1 MFRNSVAHRCM
12 PQAFTCFSFESSWE
26 RDKTHIPKAYE
37 EFVATSG
44 QDRGRRH
51 WQCTILCLVILSD
64 RFQNTWDYCKLGVR
78 VRLSISAGVQVKRGR
93 CGNHARRILH
103 QWGATSRSCV
113 PTVAEDGPLS
123 FAPPKLSYNKH
134 LNKSQVY
141 QVGSKFEFKFKLV
154 MGSVKYDARIDNI
167 RWPKLLVGENGKKL

>member
-1 MFRNSVAHRCM
+1 MFRNLQAHRCW
-12 PQAFTCFSFESSWE
+12 PQAFTCFSFESSCE
-26 RDKTHIPKAYE
+26 RDRIHIPKAYE

-64 RFQNTWDYCKLGVR
+64 RFQNTRDYCKLGVR

-103 QWGATSRSCV
+103 QWGPTSRSCV
-113 PTVAEDGPLS
+113 QTADEDGPLS
-123 FAPPKLSYNKH
+123 LAPLKLSYNKH
-134 LNKSQVY
+134 LNNSQVF
-141 QVGSKFEFKFKLV
+141 QIDSNFESTYFI
-154 MGSVKYDARIDNI
+154 SD
-167 RWPKLLVGENGKKL
+167 GKC